1 MNDLLYAIGRAL
13 IPIMFIHSGWGKLMA
28 IERTVAAITSKG
40 LPQPTVLAWVVAI
53 VELVGGVMVL
63 VGFKTRYAALAL
75 LVFTAIATYYFHNFW
90 ALSGDA
96 VNLQRIM
103 ALKNLA
109 VMGALLMLIANGSG
123 RFSVD
128 RR

>member
-1 MNDLLYAIGRAL
+1 MNDLLYALGRA
-13 IPIMFIHSGWGKLMA
+13 IVPIMFLQSGYGKLTA
-28 IERTVAAITSKG
+28 IERTVAAISSKG
-40 LPQPTVLAWVVAI
+40 LPQPTLLAWLVAI
-53 VELVGGVMVL
+53 VEVVGGAMVL
-63 VGFKTRYAALAL
+63 VGFKTRYAAFAL
-75 LVFTAIATYYFHNFW
+75 LIFTAVATYFFHNFW

-109 VMGALLMLIANGSG
+109 VMGALLMLIAHGSG